1 MLRIESVCLRAM
13 IAAYNLLTDVFLGLI
28 QTANAEIQV
37 VAHITKTRPA
47 TAKGQTT
54 PNQVSNLSELIPE
67 LIAAIEAADGT
78 PQDVFQ
84 AQVCL
89 GWIHWTLSEPGLA
102 VLRLPKDFGDSIIA
116 SLSEGGQGLTKWTEV
131 CIVKAGYIKSE
142 MIKRN
147 TLRFHLTVQK
157 PQAPLKL

>member
-1 MLRIESVCLRAM
+1 MLRIGNVLFTFSNCRLF
-13 IAAYNLLTDVFLGLI
+13 YLLTTCVLGLI

-37 VAHITKTRPA
+37 IAHITKTRPA
-47 TAKGQTT
+47 TAKGQTA
-54 PNQVSNLSELIPE
+54 PNHVSNLSELIPE

-102 VLRLPKDFGDSIIA
+102 VVRLPKEFDDTIIA
-116 SLSEGGQGLTKWTEV
+116 SLSEGEKGLTKWTEV
-131 CIVKAGYIKSE
+131 CIVKAGYIKSTIFKGSIPRLYL
-142 MIKRN
+142 MI
-147 TLRFHLTVQK
+147 
-157 PQAPLKL
+157 